1 MEKLRWLTGRGL
13 ELGRFDFLSNENI
26 LLTHYQLIKMNPKVI
41 RIYLIIMGIIGIIM
55 FAGLFLRSHKS
66 SQKWI
71 DMEITGQIN
80 DFVHIGKNVFIQL
93 DTVWYSFSYNR
104 FFDNFYPSECKLNKE
119 KGTDHYYILCP
130 DSETQVWSGSGG
142 IVEDKIWL
150 RRIEI
155 ALNKK
160 KKNH

>member
-1 MEKLRWLTGRGL
+1 
-13 ELGRFDFLSNENI
+13 
-26 LLTHYQLIKMNPKVI
+26 MNPKAI
-41 RIYLIIMGIIGIIM
+41 RIYLIILGIIGLIM
-55 FAGLFLRSHKS
+55 FAGLFMRSHKS

-80 DFVHIGKNVFIQL
+80 DFVHIGKDVFIQL
-93 DTVWYSFSYNR
+93 DTTWYSFSYNR
-104 FFDNFYPSECKLNKE
+104 LFDSFIPNECTLSKNK
-119 KGTDHYYILCP
+119 GDDFYYIICP
-130 DSETQVWSGSGG
+130 DSEMQVWSGSGG
-142 IVEDKIWL
+142 IVTDKIWL

>member
-1 MEKLRWLTGRGL
+1 
-13 ELGRFDFLSNENI
+13 
-26 LLTHYQLIKMNPKVI
+26 MNPKAI
-41 RIYLIIMGIIGIIM
+41 RIYLIIMGIIGLIM

-80 DFVHIGKNVFIQL
+80 DFVHIGKDVFIEVDSL
-93 DTVWYSFSYNR
+93 WIFVSYNYYYEKNNPNEC
-104 FFDNFYPSECKLNKE
+104 NFVKNKGERYYSIYCKNNLSDITLSSK
-119 KGTDHYYILCP
+119 
-130 DSETQVWSGSGG
+130 GG

-155 ALNKK
+155 ALQKK